1 MARGT
6 LLDYRLCLFGVPMKW
21 RTRIEGFETNEYF
34 IDVQLAGS
42 KWKNPALIASLL
54 FTVLA
59 LINISM
65 VIRVKGRK
73 I

>member
-1 MARGT
+1 
-6 LLDYRLCLFGVPMKW
+6 
-21 RTRIEGFETNEYF
+21 
-34 IDVQLAGS
+34 VQITGS

-59 LINISM
+59 VVNLS
-65 VIRVKGRK
+65 VVVRVRGRA